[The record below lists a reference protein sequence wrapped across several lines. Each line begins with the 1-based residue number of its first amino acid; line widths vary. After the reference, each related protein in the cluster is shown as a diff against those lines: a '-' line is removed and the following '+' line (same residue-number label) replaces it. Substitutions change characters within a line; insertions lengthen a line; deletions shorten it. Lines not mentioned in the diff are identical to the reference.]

1 MFAVIA
7 ACSQRT
13 TPAEPA
19 DSAARSAPQGAET
32 TAAVSSSVGSP
43 ASSGSDTPR
52 LGAAPQIAT
61 ETDGTHI
68 EYHTYGHGE
77 PAVMLIHGWATDA
90 NYWNAQLQPLQ
101 ARYTVVT
108 LDLAGHGAST
118 RNRSDWSMPAYGED
132 VAVVASQL
140 TNRQIVL
147 VGHAMGATVALEA
160 SSRIGARVIGII
172 GVDALK
178 SIGLPPLPAAD
189 INARVAPFRTD
200 FIGRTRSYVTESLF
214 PRDANSAF
222 TQKVAYDMSL
232 EPAEVAIPSL
242 QSLLAVDLNP
252 LLRAIHVP
260 LLAINSDMEATDV
273 ARIRRVVPDFKVDVI
288 PHSSHFLMMDDA
300 ARFNPLLLKDI
311 ALLQQRAGS
320 AH

>member
-1 MFAVIA
+1 MLTVIA

-13 TPAEPA
+13 TPADTAE
-19 DSAARSAPQGAET
+19 SAPRAAAPNPAET
-32 TAAVSSSVGSP
+32 TP
-43 ASSGSDTPR
+43 QPP
-52 LGAAPQIAT
+52 GAAPQIAT

-90 NYWNAQLQPLQ
+90 NYWTAQLQPLQ
-101 ARYTVVT
+101 AHYTVVT

-118 RNRSDWSMPAYGED
+118 RNRSDWSMSAYGED

-140 TNRQIVL
+140 ANRQLVL

-160 SSRIGARVIGII
+160 SARIGARVIGII

-178 SIGLPPLPAAD
+178 SIGLPPLPLAD
-189 INARVAPFRTD
+189 INARVAPFRAD

-214 PRDANSAF
+214 PKDANPAF
-222 TQKVAYDMSL
+222 SQKVAYDMSL

-242 QSLLAVDLNP
+242 QALLAVDLNP
-252 LLRAIHVP
+252 LLRALHVP
-260 LLAINSDMEATDV
+260 LLAINSDMEPTDV
-273 ARIRRVVPDFKVDVI
+273 ARIRRLVPDFKVDVV

-311 ALLQQRAGS
+311 ALFQQRAGS
-320 AH
+320 AR

>member
-1 MFAVIA
+1 
-7 ACSQRT
+7 
-13 TPAEPA
+13 
-19 DSAARSAPQGAET
+19 
-32 TAAVSSSVGSP
+32 
-43 ASSGSDTPR
+43 
-52 LGAAPQIAT
+52 
-61 ETDGTHI
+61 
-68 EYHTYGHGE
+68 
-77 PAVMLIHGWATDA
+77 MLIHGWATDA

-118 RNRSDWSMPAYGED
+118 HNRSDWSMPAYGED
-132 VAVVASQL
+132 VAVVAGQL

-160 SSRIGARVIGII
+160 CSRIGARVIGII
-172 GVDALK
+172 GVDAWK

-189 INARVAPFRTD
+189 INARVAPFRAD

-214 PRDANSAF
+214 PKDANPTFS
-222 TQKVAYDMSL
+222 QKVAYDMSL

-242 QSLLAVDLNP
+242 QALLAVDLNP
-252 LLRAIHVP
+252 LLRATHVP
-260 LLAINSDMEATDV
+260 LLAINSDMETTDV
-273 ARIRRVVPDFKVDVI
+273 ARIRRLVPDFHVDVI

-320 AH
+320 QR